1 MAATSSHT
9 LCTLRVNEWVG
20 HFEFGSSLHTSTVVP
35 NYYSV
40 PNLKQR
46 TSSQPVAARQRRQ
59 RRIGYRNLSRL
70 RRGAAVT
77 RPWAP
82 LCVVPVRS
90 GQCQWQGSGRSAWSL
105 RLGGAEAACAALG
118 MNNNKKIQKKSY
130 ISYMC
135 RYQSELTTLA
145 DVS

>member
-46 TSSQPVAARQRRQ
+46 TSSQPTRVAARQ

-82 LCVVPVRS
+82 LCVASCQCAVASANGRVVAAVP
-90 GQCQWQGSGRSAWSL
+90 
-105 RLGGAEAACAALG
+105 GACGWVGLKRPALP
-118 MNNNKKIQKKSY
+118 
-130 ISYMC
+130 
-135 RYQSELTTLA
+135 
-145 DVS
+145 